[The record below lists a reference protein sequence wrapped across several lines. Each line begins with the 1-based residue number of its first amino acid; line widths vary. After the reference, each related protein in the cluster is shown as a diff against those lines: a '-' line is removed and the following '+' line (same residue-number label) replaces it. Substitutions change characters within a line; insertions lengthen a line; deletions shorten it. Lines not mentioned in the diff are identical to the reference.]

1 MAVIDRELSVRV
13 RRREHTRREILE
25 AAWRL
30 AGRDG
35 VASLSLRDL
44 AREVGMRA
52 PSLYTYFDSKAAI
65 YDAMFAEGY
74 RELAAAEAKIDA
86 DSGDAL
92 DTLTTVLVEFLRFC
106 QASIPRYQLMFT
118 RVVPDWA
125 PSPEAYAVS
134 KTAYDSLAGQFARLG
149 ITDQQTLD
157 LWTALSAG
165 MAAQQLANDPAGD
178 RWARLAREAAEM
190 FLTHVRRTQ

>member
-13 RRREHTRREILE
+13 RRREQTRREILE

-65 YDAMFAEGY
+65 YDVRRRRVGRTPRPRQRVRGDGAGPGVADLPNLTARSTISMPA
-74 RELAAAEAKIDA
+74 RDCAAAGWSPVTIR
-86 DSGDAL
+86 
-92 DTLTTVLVEFLRFC
+92 T
-106 QASIPRYQLMFT
+106 SILFR
-118 RVVPDWA
+118 
-125 PSPEAYAVS
+125 
-134 KTAYDSLAGQFARLG
+134 
-149 ITDQQTLD
+149 
-157 LWTALSAG
+157 
-165 MAAQQLANDPAGD
+165 
-178 RWARLAREAAEM
+178 
-190 FLTHVRRTQ
+190 

>member
-1 MAVIDRELSVRV
+1 MVVVDRELSVRV
-13 RRREHTRREILE
+13 RRREQTRREILD

-74 RELAAAEAKIDA
+74 RELAAVEEKIDA
-86 DSGDAL
+86 DSGDVLA
-92 DTLTTVLVEFLRFC
+92 TLTTVLVEFLRFC

-118 RVVPDWA
+118 RVVPEWV
-125 PSPEAYAVS
+125 PSPEAFAVS
-134 KTAYDSLAGQFARLG
+134 KAAYEGFARQFARLG
-149 ITDQQTLD
+149 ITDQQALD
-157 LWTALSAG
+157 LWTAVSAG
-165 MAAQQLANDPAGD
+165 MAAQQLANDPTGD